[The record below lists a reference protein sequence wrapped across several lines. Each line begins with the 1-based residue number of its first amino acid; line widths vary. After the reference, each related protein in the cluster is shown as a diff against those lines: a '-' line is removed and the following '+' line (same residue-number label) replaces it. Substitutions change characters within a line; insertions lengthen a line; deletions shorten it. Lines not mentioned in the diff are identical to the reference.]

1 MDNTDKNTDIKPKKE
16 YQPFENLKPKHIA
29 AIELLEHSQLSEGQ
43 IARALGYHPSYFTTV
58 KNKLEKHSLASP
70 QMRKKAFKA
79 VKETLEMKPH
89 EATVFVRGKPQTIP
103 VFPTHSNRLQAA
115 QMVADRCEPVV
126 NRVESVSVSFSK
138 VDLSE
143 YQSIKPNT
151 APTQP

>member
-1 MDNTDKNTDIKPKKE
+1 MSN
-16 YQPFENLKPKHIA
+16 
-29 AIELLEHSQLSEGQ
+29 GQ
-43 IARALGYHPSYFTTV
+43 IAKALGYNPSYFPIV
-58 KNKLEKHSLASP
+58 KHKLEKHSLASP

-89 EATVFVRGKPQTIP
+89 DATVFIKGEPQTIP
-103 VFPTHSNRLQAA
+103 VYPTHTNRLAAA

-143 YQSIKPNT
+143 YQSTKPNT